1 VVVVSSSF
9 EQLTGGSVDPYA
21 GYDID
26 DDLAPVELGAPKKR
40 SYSRVV
46 VGFGAV
52 ALAGLLGAYAFVAA
66 SPEATQVMVAAN
78 ELRVGEPIVASDLR
92 VADVGSVSQL
102 DAVTAEDQAV
112 LIGLTPRYPFPAGT
126 VLNPSLF
133 VQVDEA
139 IPEGKVIV
147 GAVLAPGSAPTELLR
162 VGDPVNLIGVTA
174 GVGTGEAGPVV
185 LGAGEIWAVGPA
197 SERNGASSDDVLVS
211 MLVDVGIQA
220 DVAQAASDDRLWLT
234 AVRAG
239 S

>member
-1 VVVVSSSF
+1 MVSSSF

-52 ALAGLLGAYAFVAA
+52 ALAALLGAYAFVAA

-102 DAVTAEDQAV
+102 DAVKAEDQAV

-147 GAVLAPGSAPTELLR
+147 GAVLAPGSAPTELR

-174 GVGTGEAGPVV
+174 GVVVGELGPVV

-197 SERNGASSDDVLVS
+197 STRNGAVSDDVLVS
-211 MLVDVGIQA
+211 VLVDVGIQA

>member
-1 VVVVSSSF
+1 
-9 EQLTGGSVDPYA
+9 
-21 GYDID
+21 
-26 DDLAPVELGAPKKR
+26 
-40 SYSRVV
+40 
-46 VGFGAV
+46 
-52 ALAGLLGAYAFVAA
+52 
-66 SPEATQVMVAAN
+66 M
-78 ELRVGEPIVASDLR
+78 
-92 VADVGSVSQL
+92 
-102 DAVTAEDQAV
+102 
-112 LIGLTPRYPFPAGT
+112 
-126 VLNPSLF
+126 
-133 VQVDEA
+133 
-139 IPEGKVIV
+139 IV

>member
-1 VVVVSSSF
+1 
-9 EQLTGGSVDPYA
+9 
-21 GYDID
+21 
-26 DDLAPVELGAPKKR
+26 
-40 SYSRVV
+40 
-46 VGFGAV
+46 
-52 ALAGLLGAYAFVAA
+52 
-66 SPEATQVMVAAN
+66 
-78 ELRVGEPIVASDLR
+78 
-92 VADVGSVSQL
+92 
-102 DAVTAEDQAV
+102 
-112 LIGLTPRYPFPAGT
+112 

-147 GAVLAPGSAPTELLR
+147 GAVLAPGSAPTELR

-174 GVGTGEAGPVV
+174 GVGAGELGPVV

-197 SERNGASSDDVLVS
+197 STRNGAVSDDVLVS
-211 MLVDVGIQA
+211 VLVDVEIQA